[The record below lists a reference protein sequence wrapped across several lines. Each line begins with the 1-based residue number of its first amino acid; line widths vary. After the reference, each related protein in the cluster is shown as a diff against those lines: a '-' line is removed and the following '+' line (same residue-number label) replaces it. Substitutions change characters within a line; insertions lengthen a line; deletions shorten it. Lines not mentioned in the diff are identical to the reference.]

1 MQVYTAAEV
10 SKHHEAGDLWVSIR
24 GKVYN
29 VTSYVDDHP
38 GGIEVLK
45 DVAGSDGT
53 ESFEYVGHSKDAH
66 KVLETFQIGVLEGD
80 VSPYFHSSLFC

>member
-1 MQVYTAAEV
+1 MKIYTVAELE
-10 SKHHEAGDLWVSIR
+10 KHHDVSDLWVSIR
-24 GKVYN
+24 EKVYD

-53 ESFEYVGHSKDAH
+53 ESFEYVGHSEDAW
-66 KVLETFQIGVLEGD
+66 KALQGFQVGILEG
-80 VSPYFHSSLFC
+80 YI

>member
-1 MQVYTAAEV
+1 M
-10 SKHHEAGDLWVSIR
+10 
-24 GKVYN
+24 YN

-53 ESFEYVGHSKDAH
+53 ESFEYVGHSKDAY

-80 VSPYFHSSLFC
+80 VSLYWHSLLLPC